1 MSLSSQ
7 SPNQVS
13 DAIDQLF
20 TTELSPHEAELK
32 QFFDR
37 IREKYD
43 ESIRA
48 TTKYFVLVLFT
59 WVVTVGIAFNF
70 ITEIA
75 WLGLT
80 LDAKMLVISPFLI
93 GMLTYLLLSSM
104 AASVILWEAVSNSIR
119 YTLPS
124 AWDLGLECLLAPPT
138 FSNIE
143 RMLEPARPSKLSVLW
158 FALITFLMFV
168 GTMGALFSSA
178 YLALRSVDGIW
189 RTVLCFLSALL
200 GLILLLRGLSLS
212 TKAIRATGG
221 FAMRHHRGDAAQR
234 TKHWLN

>member
-1 MSLSSQ
+1 MPLSSQ
-7 SPNQVS
+7 NPNLVS
-13 DAIDQLF
+13 DAVDQLF
-20 TTELSPHEAELK
+20 TTELPDHTEELK
-32 QFFDR
+32 KFFDR

-48 TTKYFVLVLFT
+48 TTKYFVLVLFV
-59 WVVTVGIAFNF
+59 WLVTVAIGFNF
-70 ITEIA
+70 ITKIA
-75 WLGLT
+75 WLGLE
-80 LDAKMLVISPFLI
+80 LNSSMLLVSPFLI

-104 AASVILWEAVSNSIR
+104 AASVILWETVSNSIR

-143 RMLEPARPSKLSVLW
+143 RMLEPTRPSKLSVVW

-178 YLALRSVDGIW
+178 FLALRSVGGVW
-189 RTVLCFLSALL
+189 RTVLCFLSAFL

-221 FAMRHHRGDAAQR
+221 FAMRHHRGAAAER
-234 TKHWLN
+234 AKHWLS